1 LLDSELIL
9 LWYSF
14 VACPPKED
22 GANINIFLVF
32 AYLVLYGFEK
42 LSQKKCPSKKLARH
56 FYKKV
61 K

>member
-1 LLDSELIL
+1 